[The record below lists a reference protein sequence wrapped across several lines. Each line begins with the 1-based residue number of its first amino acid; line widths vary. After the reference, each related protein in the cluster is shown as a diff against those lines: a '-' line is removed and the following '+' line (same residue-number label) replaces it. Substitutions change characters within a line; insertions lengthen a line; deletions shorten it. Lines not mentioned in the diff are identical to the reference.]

1 MLRKF
6 TVNNFK
12 SLINVTYEPGVVNLL
27 IGTNNS
33 GKTNLC
39 QAIRFLS
46 GTAREQDVIGKIW
59 LEMVGATMAAAPMKN
74 VYFDHPTMDF
84 GCNCEL
90 NINGETF
97 SFRYLLS
104 LGTVRVGPL
113 SVASEQLQISGGTFG
128 AGGVTLLE
136 NNEGD
141 KIRLLNEEKFR
152 KSATLDDCYQD
163 ITIPYSPATMLARLH
178 DSRANELAIAF
189 RDYLSSWQ
197 YYELDDKS
205 LRGARFDQQADI
217 LNSDGSN
224 LASALFRLKNS
235 DERRYRRLIELT
247 RTVEQRLD
255 ALNFNTTK
263 EHIEME
269 LTDSHD
275 HRFGPRSASGGT
287 LRFMALCYIMMMA
300 KARQKNPPLT
310 IIEEP
315 ENGIYA
321 RHLKPLFELVDPSG
335 AGGQY
340 IFTSH
345 APYFIDL
352 FENHL
357 DNITLMQDRGTYSAL
372 SKPDPAQIRKYLEEM
387 PLGELHFREMLA

>member
-12 SLINVTYEPGVVNLL
+12 SLINVTYEPGIVNLL

-39 QAIRFLS
+39 QAMRFLS
-46 GTAREQDVIGKIW
+46 RTAREQDLVGKIW
-59 LEMVGATMAAAPMKN
+59 LEMMGATMVAAPMKN

-84 GCNCEL
+84 GCHCEL
-90 NINGETF
+90 NIKGETF

-104 LGTVRVGPL
+104 LHTVRVGPF

-136 NNEGD
+136 NDGD

-152 KSATLDDCYQD
+152 KGATLDDCYQD
-163 ITIPYSPATMLARLH
+163 TTIPPVTMLARLH

-189 RDYLSSWQ
+189 RDYLADWQ

-205 LRGARFDQQADI
+205 LRGDRFDQQADT

-247 RTVEQRLD
+247 HTVEQRLD

-287 LRFMALCYIMMMA
+287 LRFMALCYIMMA
-300 KARQKNPPLT
+300 KAPPKNPPLT

-315 ENGIYA
+315 ENGLYV
-321 RHLKPLFELVDPSG
+321 RYLKPLFESIDPSG

-352 FENHL
+352 FENQV
-357 DNITLMQDRGTYSAL
+357 DNITLMQDKQTYSAL
-372 SKPDPAQIRKYLEEM
+372 VKPDIAQVRKYLEEM

>member
-12 SLINVTYEPGVVNLL
+12 SLINVTYEPGIVNLL
-27 IGTNNS
+27 IGKNNS
-33 GKTNLC
+33 GKTNLS

-59 LEMVGATMAAAPMKN
+59 LEMVGATMAAAPVKN

-104 LGTVRVGPL
+104 LRTMRVGPF

-136 NNEGD
+136 NDGD

-152 KSATLDDCYQD
+152 KGATLDDCYQD
-163 ITIPYSPATMLARLH
+163 ITITNSSATMLARLH
-178 DSRANELAIAF
+178 DSSANKQAIAF
-189 RDYLSSWQ
+189 RDYLVSWR
-197 YYELDDKS
+197 YYDFDDKS
-205 LRGARFDQQADI
+205 LRSDRFDPQADA
-217 LNSDGSN
+217 LSSDGSN
-224 LASALFRLKNS
+224 LASVLFRLKNN

-247 RTVEQRLD
+247 RMVEQRLD

-287 LRFMALCYIMMMA
+287 LRFVALCYIMLA
-300 KARQKNPPLT
+300 KARRNNPSLT

-315 ENGIYA
+315 ENGLYV
-321 RHLKPLFELVDPSG
+321 RHLKPLFELIDPSG

-352 FENHL
+352 FENQL
-357 DNITLMQDRGTYSAL
+357 DNITLMQDKQTYSTL
-372 SKPDPAQIRKYLEEM
+372 VKPDAAQVRQYLEEM